1 MKTICVKNAEK
12 LQGRVWIQ
20 GSKNTILPVVAAS
33 LLGDG
38 VSYIH
43 NCPMIDD
50 VEVMCRLLACLNVT
64 TTLENHVLK
73 IDVTNARYAKL
84 PCELTTKLRSSVLL
98 LAPMLAKWGKAQLG
112 VPGGCNIGLRPI
124 DIHLKGLQKM
134 NVVIHENEYI
144 LKGETRR
151 LEGTAIQL
159 RFPSVGATEN
169 LLMAAVTASGN
180 TILRGV
186 AKEPEIVELCH
197 YLNAMGADIEGVGTD
212 VLIIR
217 GVAALHSCDYCNVY
231 DRIVAGT
238 YLLAAAAI
246 PSDIRLYGITDIAYM
261 KNMIR
266 TATDLGVNVI
276 KMDQCLWVRSCA
288 SLQGGDFMTG
298 VYPDFPTDLLPVLI
312 AVLTKARKNS
322 TIKEGIFE
330 NRFGIL
336 AELEKLGATFLV
348 EDDCVQIEGTRH
360 LNGNCVCA
368 TDLRQGAAL
377 VVAGLLSQG
386 QTNIN
391 NISYIARGYEDI
403 VRDLKNL
410 GAKIDYV

>member
-12 LQGRVWIQ
+12 LQGNVWIQ
-20 GSKNTILPVVAAS
+20 GSKNTILPVIAAT

-38 VSYIH
+38 VSYIY
-43 NCPMIDD
+43 NCPMIED
-50 VEVMCRLLACLNVT
+50 VEVMRQLLACMNVT
-64 TTLENHVLK
+64 TTLENHVLM
-73 IDVTNARYAKL
+73 IDASCARYAAL

-98 LAPMLAKWGKAQLG
+98 LAPILARWRKIELG

-134 NVVIHENEYI
+134 NVTIHENNCI
-144 LKGETRR
+144 LTGETCG
-151 LEGTAIQL
+151 LEGTVIQL

-169 LLMAAVTASGN
+169 LLMAAVTARGN
-180 TILRGV
+180 TILRGA
-186 AKEPEIVELCH
+186 AKEPEIVELCN

-212 VLIIR
+212 VLMIH
-217 GVAALHSCDYCNVY
+217 GVASLHSCDYCNVY

-246 PSDIRLYGITDIAYM
+246 TSDIRLYGITDIAYI
-261 KNMIR
+261 KNIIK

-276 KMDQCLWVRSCA
+276 KMDQCLWVRSCGIV
-288 SLQGGDFMTG
+288 QEGNFMTG

-312 AVLTKARKNS
+312 AVLTKADKNS
-322 TIKEGIFE
+322 TIKEMIFE

-336 AELEKLGATFLV
+336 SELEKLGATFVLDKQHV
-348 EDDCVQIEGTRH
+348 LIEGMRS
-360 LNGNCVCA
+360 LKGSSVCA

-386 QTNIN
+386 DTCIN

-403 VRDLKNL
+403 VKDFKDL
-410 GAKIDYV
+410 GADIEYM